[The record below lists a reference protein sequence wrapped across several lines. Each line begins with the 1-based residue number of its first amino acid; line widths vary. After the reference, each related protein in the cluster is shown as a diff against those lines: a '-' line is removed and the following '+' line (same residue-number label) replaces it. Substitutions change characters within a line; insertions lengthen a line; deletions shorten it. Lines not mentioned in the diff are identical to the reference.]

1 MTKIGKSAIE
11 KLNQEQIKLRQE
23 LDIADEIVE
32 IDYESDMASTT
43 NESDGNVSSDLLSS
57 SPGRFPI
64 AIKNR
69 RDSVAGSPK
78 RNASPVVNS
87 AASSSLTIK
96 QEEHPKAVISNPE
109 IISTPVAP
117 QQFGSFLSNEQLA
130 HELVRDP
137 DFELKLN
144 QNKSAMEIRITE
156 IAKKAFFDKVRAE
169 FQNGNYLE
177 YAPGLLK
184 DIKSVKETQYF
195 YKSKIFVLNFY
206 SYRIS

>member
-43 NESDGNVSSDLLSS
+43 ANESDGNVSSDLLSS

-96 QEEHPKAVISNPE
+96 QEEHPKAIISNPE

-137 DFELKLN
+137 DFELKPN

-156 IAKKAFFDKVRAE
+156 IAKKAFFDKVRTE

-177 YAPGLLK
+177 YSPGLLK
-184 DIKSVKETQYF
+184 DIKSVKETL
-195 YKSKIFVLNFY
+195 YKSKNFILNFY